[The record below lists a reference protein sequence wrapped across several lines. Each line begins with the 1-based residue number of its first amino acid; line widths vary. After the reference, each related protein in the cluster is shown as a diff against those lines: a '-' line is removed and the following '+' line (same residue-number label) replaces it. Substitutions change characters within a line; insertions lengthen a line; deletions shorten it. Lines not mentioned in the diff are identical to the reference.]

1 MSDIERRGG
10 SRLTRE
16 QRVDRAYKLV
26 IASGAFGLAGVAGLL
41 LAIFTGF
48 GTGWPIIALIV
59 AAILFM
65 AFRRTLR

>member
-1 MSDIERRGG
+1 M
-10 SRLTRE
+10 
-16 QRVDRAYKLV
+16 DRAYKLV
-26 IASGAFGLAGVAGLL
+26 IASGAFGLVGVAGLL